1 MRQTVE
7 PPVVRLHR
15 RLTHDTVGTDV
26 LSGYSAASRSHSAWT
41 MATAYVSLLKLR
53 SVALNIFSALTGVF
67 LAVGSGLQW
76 ETTLLLVVSGGLVA
90 AGSGA
95 VNSYLDRD
103 IDRMML
109 RTSRRALPA
118 GRIRPPEKAALA
130 GLALIGLGL
139 ATSVAWLNIATTLF
153 ITLGAAIY
161 IFVYTMW
168 LKRRTPWSVV
178 IGGLAGSCALLAGWS
193 STGSPFGL
201 LPLAFAT
208 LIFLWTPGH
217 YWGLAIWA
225 NRDSQ
230 AAGIPTLPAL
240 HGERKAARLVALSS
254 VATVAFS
261 AVPVAAGVLGEMYLL
276 IAALGGLVVLAAS
289 IWLWRRPTPQRA
301 WMTFKI
307 SSPYLAVIYLA
318 AIIDALLV

>member
-1 MRQTVE
+1 MKQTVE
-7 PPVVRLHR
+7 PQVVRPDRCLA
-15 RLTHDTVGTDV
+15 HDTVGTDV
-26 LSGYSAASRSHSAWT
+26 LSGYSAVSRSRNAW
-41 MATAYVSLLKLR
+41 ATTVAYLSLLKLR
-53 SVALNIFSALTGVF
+53 SVVLNVFSALTGVF
-67 LAVGSGLQW
+67 LAVGSRLEW
-76 ETTLLLVVSGGLVA
+76 ETTVLMVVSLGLVA

-103 IDRMML
+103 IDRMMP

-118 GRIRPPEKAALA
+118 GRIWPPEKAALA
-130 GLALIGLGL
+130 GLALIALGL
-139 ATSVAWLNIATTLF
+139 AVSVAWLNLVTMLF
-153 ITLGAAIY
+153 IAFGAAIY

-178 IGGLAGSCALLAGWS
+178 VGGLAGSCALLAGWS
-193 STGSPFGL
+193 STGSSFGL

-230 AAGIPTLPAL
+230 GAGIPTLPAL
-240 HGERKAARLVALSS
+240 HGERKAARWAALSS

-261 AVPVAAGVLGEMYLL
+261 AVPVVTGVLGATYLL
-276 IAALGGLVVLAAS
+276 IVGLSGLVVIAAS

-301 WMTFKI
+301 WMTFKL